1 LRRLSVYGPKTGVK
15 ALITLDKPINVGQT
29 GDWFIGLSGRVYRGG
44 FMGTAAFV
52 ML

>member
-1 LRRLSVYGPKTGVK
+1 MRRLSVYGPKTGVK

-29 GDWFIGLSGRVYRGG
+29 GDWFIGLLGRVGQVG
-44 FMGTAAFV
+44 FTGTAAFV